1 MRPRFLEIE
10 GLQSFKEVQK
20 IDFDHLSE
28 TGIFGIFGPTGSGK
42 STVLDAITLA
52 LYGKVHRATNGTQGI
67 INSGQNTV
75 KVSFTFD
82 ILKGG
87 NRKTYKVERT
97 YSRKKGTENSCE
109 AKVARLIEI
118 TEAGELPVVDKH
130 GEVSGRVEELLGLKH
145 EDFTRAVVLPQNK
158 FQEFLFLKNADK
170 SKMLERIF
178 YLEEYGRQLN
188 EKVSSKISGIKN
200 KLSGVQGALSML
212 GDASDNAIA
221 EADQRLKDSQILME
235 KVSEEF
241 KLLETRF
248 VEAKEI
254 WGLVSELNFVMG
266 KEQEHLSAQGDI
278 SDKRVL
284 LERAKKADSLIELI
298 EKYNENLKN
307 LTETE
312 ELLKEINIKLPESS
326 KELENTKIL
335 YEKTVKQAEMEK
347 PKLIERKTKLIN
359 ALEIKKEILD
369 IDKKI
374 FEMRINFKSIKEK
387 ITSQGIEIEKA
398 VTDAK
403 KAEANT
409 SSYKA
414 KIEELSITSEYR
426 NDIQNG
432 VRLEDELKAAL
443 KNMEM
448 YKFQFNELFSKV
460 SELDKKQKISIEA
473 VRVLKV
479 NLEVLNFEEAN
490 HVKEKPCDRDEIT
503 YSIEN
508 YHSLK
513 ALIVNLKSKKIFIDS
528 IKSKTENTK
537 DSLENRQIILKEAL
551 VSRNNIDAEKYNYS
565 QEIQKLKKLIQKNS
579 AYMLAKSLTDGEECP
594 VCGSTS
600 HPVLASEE
608 IDIGVT
614 ELEQRLKLLEHS
626 QIESETALRNAENNC
641 IALTEQV
648 KTIEQQLI
656 QFNMEY
662 LAGEKEYQDQLRK
675 LPKDLQEI
683 SIEELEAEIE
693 KIDKENSRKLNA
705 LGEWEIKNE
714 NFKSSILKLK
724 DELSKKL
731 VEENGVKAEMQ
742 VNSENLSQI
751 EKSEA
756 EAAQVYNERNLL
768 YSDFLKKYN
777 IQEASTKLK
786 QISENDKMAESIFTQ
801 IDQQQE
807 AYREVKERIDA
818 LEIGRQ
824 QLTTSLTEIE
834 TDGKHL
840 KAQKD
845 EKELKIKEL
854 CFGGLQELITDSN
867 IDSKAKEE
875 VDVEVEV
882 EICLI
887 EEKIE
892 ELYKAEKQLLSTLK
906 NSEEHFNRIN
916 MRKNT
921 LENQRDIY
929 KKTQETEKD
938 RLLKTIIE
946 KGFVDK
952 EEVQKAILAK
962 EQQKNLNEAIEN
974 YDKEDRN
981 LHAQKNMISK
991 KLDKRNISEEEWNKI
1006 EQSFKEKNS
1015 EREKSVSGYEVT
1027 KNIYF
1032 TIKDRHDKWR
1042 ILNKDYRE
1050 LSRKEDQLD
1059 QIKTLLKG
1067 NSFIE
1072 YIAEE
1077 RLRYIAQEASETLG
1091 VMTKFR
1097 YVLELDSDCGFVI
1110 RDNANG
1116 GVHRMVSSLSGG
1128 ETFLTSL
1135 SLALAL
1141 SKQIQLKG
1149 QSPLEFFFLDEG
1161 FGTLDSN
1168 LLDTVIDS
1176 LEKLSSKERV
1186 IGLIS
1191 HVPELR
1197 NRISRRL
1204 VIEPPTSTG
1213 AGSVIRIEK
1222 A

>member
-1 MRPRFLEIE
+1 LRPRFLEIE

-67 INSGQNTV
+67 INSGQNIV

-118 TEAGELPVVDKH
+118 TEAGELPIVDKH
-130 GEVSGRVEELLGLKH
+130 GEVSDRVEELLGLKH

-178 YLEEYGRQLN
+178 YLEEYGRQLS
-188 EKVSSKISGIKN
+188 EKVSSKLYGIKN
-200 KLSGVQGALSML
+200 KLAGVQGALSML

-221 EADQRLKDSQILME
+221 EADQRLTDSQILM
-235 KVSEEF
+235 KNVSEEF

-248 VEAKEI
+248 IEAKEV
-254 WGLVSELNFVMG
+254 WGLVSELNFVIG
-266 KEQEHLSAQGDI
+266 KEQEHLSEQGDI
-278 SDKRVL
+278 SERRVL

-307 LTETE
+307 LSETE

-335 YEKTVKQAEMEK
+335 YEKTVKQADVEK

-369 IDKKI
+369 IDRKI
-374 FEMRINFKSIKEK
+374 SEMRINFKSIKEK
-387 ITSQGIEIEKA
+387 ITAQGIEIEKA

-409 SSYKA
+409 SSHKA

-448 YKFQFNELFSKV
+448 YKFQFSELFSKV
-460 SELDKKQKISIEA
+460 SELDKKQKVCLEA
-473 VRVLKV
+473 VRVIKES
-479 NLEVLNFEEAN
+479 LETLSFEEAN
-490 HVKEKPCDRDEIT
+490 HVKEKPCDRAELT

-513 ALIVNLKSKKIFIDS
+513 ALIVNLKSKKIFIES
-528 IKSKTENTK
+528 VKSKTENAK
-537 DSLENRQIILKEAL
+537 GLLENRQIILKEAL

-565 QEIQKLKKLIQKNS
+565 QEIQKLKKLIEKNS
-579 AYMLAKSLTDGEECP
+579 AYMLAKELADGEECP

-614 ELEQRLKLLEHS
+614 ELEQKLKLLEHS
-626 QIESETALRNAENNC
+626 QLESETALRNAENNC

-662 LAGEKEYQDQLRK
+662 LDGEKEYQDQLGK
-675 LPKDLQEI
+675 LPKDLQVI
-683 SIEELEAEIE
+683 SITELEAELE
-693 KIDKENSRKLNA
+693 KTDKENSRKLNA

-714 NFKSSILKLK
+714 NLKSSILKLK
-724 DELSKKL
+724 DELSKRQ
-731 VEENGVKAEMQ
+731 VEENGVNAEMQ

-751 EKSEA
+751 ERSEA
-756 EAAQVYNERNLL
+756 EAAQVYRERNLL

-777 IQEASTKLK
+777 IQEASTKLN

-801 IDQQQE
+801 INQQQE
-807 AYREVKERIDA
+807 VYRVVKERIDA
-818 LEIGRQ
+818 LEKGRQ
-824 QLTTSLTEIE
+824 ELSTSLTEIE

-854 CFGGLQELITDSN
+854 CFGEFQELITDSN
-867 IDSKAKEE
+867 IDAKVKEE
-875 VDVEVEV
+875 VDIEV

-906 NSEEHFNRIN
+906 NSEEHFNSIN
-916 MRKNT
+916 MQKNT

-929 KKTQETEKD
+929 KKTQETEND
-938 RLLKTIIE
+938 RLLKTITE

-952 EEVQKAILAK
+952 EEVQKSILAK

-981 LHAQKNMISK
+981 LHAQKNMIVK
-991 KLDKRNISEEEWNKI
+991 KLDKRNISEEEWNKV
-1006 EQSFKEKNS
+1006 EQSFIEKNI

-1027 KNIYF
+1027 KSIYF
-1032 TIKDRHDKWR
+1032 NVKERHDKWR
-1042 ILNKDYRE
+1042 ILNKDFRE

-1091 VMTKFR
+1091 IMTKFR
-1097 YVLELDSDCGFVI
+1097 YVLELDSDCGFII

-1176 LEKLSSKERV
+1176 LEKLSSRERV